1 MTSNTRTA
9 PVSAEGSIQ
18 GHQDLGR
25 LIESHIT
32 RLACGR
38 IRDLQVACSECQ
50 VILQGR
56 GRTYY
61 AKQLAQ
67 QAALDV
73 APGIALLVNLIV
85 VS

>member
-1 MTSNTRTA
+1 MSSNTRTG
-9 PVSAEGSIQ
+9 PVPADGSIPD
-18 GHQDLGR
+18 HRDLGL
-25 LIESHIT
+25 LIEAHIT

-38 IRDLQVACSECQ
+38 IRDLHVACSEGR
-50 VILQGR
+50 VMLQGR
-56 GRTYY
+56 SRTYY

-73 APGIALLVNLIV
+73 TPGVSLIVNLIV

>member
-1 MTSNTRTA
+1 MTSNTRTDRVLA
-9 PVSAEGSIQ
+9 DGSIRE
-18 GHQDLGR
+18 HRELG
-25 LIESHIT
+25 LIIEAHVT

-38 IRDLQVACSECQ
+38 IRDLHVACSEGR

-56 GRTYY
+56 SRTYY

-73 APGIALLVNLIV
+73 TPGASLIVNSIV